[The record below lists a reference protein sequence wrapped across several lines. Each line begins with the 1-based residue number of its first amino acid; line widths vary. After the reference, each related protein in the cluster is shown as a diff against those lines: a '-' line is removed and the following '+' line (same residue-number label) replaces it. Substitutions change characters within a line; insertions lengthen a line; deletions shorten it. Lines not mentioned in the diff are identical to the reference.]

1 MCSAKVPADPRAAAM
16 LVCMLATARRTVN
29 IPGRRGIMVVP
40 QPTTEWHSLFFPV
53 TVCHRGVKAVA
64 AAAAATTERDENAGD
79 DGVE

>member
-1 MCSAKVPADPRAAAM
+1 M
-16 LVCMLATARRTVN
+16 LIFMQEMERRTVN
-29 IPGRRGIMVVP
+29 LPGRRGIMVGP

-53 TVCHRGVKAVA
+53 TVCHRGVKVA